1 MSFFLIFRIFNFS
14 VGLESPQLDLSSSA
28 YSRGESVSI
37 RSCVYVHTWYGNIC
51 STHLRGNKNQNFQ
64 DSPWFGICTACCLR
78 RPPVRRTTVRA
89 TTLFANSF
97 PTSRPSACSGSR
109 MSRTPLPWLK
119 PPSASFHW
127 TPAKM
132 MISII
137 IIASRYRS
145 SRPAKRQNYKGR
157 KEEKK
162 PAKLHYPLV
171 MDLYCTGT
179 IQTFDATYRSTYYY
193 YYSIIIVTRTENDD
207 ASWCWIAS
215 FRTGS
220 CSPCARAICFPG
232 DWPKRTEC
240 VCCACVCVCLCA
252 CVCVYLCACVC
263 VCARVHDVDNCDG
276 GVGGGGSK
284 ENRRRSQLPKSW

>member
-28 YSRGESVSI
+28 HGQRESVSI

-51 STHLRGNKNQNFQ
+51 STHLWGNKNQNFQ

-109 MSRTPLPWLK
+109 TSRTPPPWLK

-157 KEEKK
+157 KEEKN
-162 PAKLHYPLV
+162 PRN
-171 MDLYCTGT
+171 CTIHSWRT
-179 IQTFDATYRSTYYY
+179 CVAQELFKRLTLRIAVL
-193 YYSIIIVTRTENDD
+193 IIIIIQLLLLRERRTTTRRDVELLRFEPD
-207 ASWCWIAS
+207 
-215 FRTGS
+215 RVVR
-220 CSPCARAICFPG
+220 ARARSVSRATGQNELSAFAA
-232 DWPKRTEC
+232 R
-240 VCCACVCVCLCA
+240 VCACVCVRACACICVRACA
-252 CVCVYLCACVC
+252 CVLV
-263 VCARVHDVDNCDG
+263 ARC
-276 GVGGGGSK
+276 
-284 ENRRRSQLPKSW
+284 W